1 MDLSE
6 LFSTRL
12 PIIFVIPEHDADTSL
27 SLAMNLTK
35 PSYVYFHAFHISGQ
49 LDQNLAAGINLRLSD
64 KPEDWIKHLKEARG
78 LERGI
83 YIIHDLGAFKIAL
96 KTKQEIFALSQYCSE
111 SSCIFT
117 TTQDSLSELC
127 SFCSRGYIKW
137 DAVSGIIQRFP
148 TSNLLI
154 Y

>member
-1 MDLSE
+1 MDLSD

-12 PIIFVIPEHDADTSL
+12 PIIFLTPENDADISL
-27 SLAMNLTK
+27 SLAMNLQK
-35 PSYVYFHAFHISGQ
+35 PSFVFFHTLHLRGN
-49 LDQNLAAGINLRLSD
+49 LDPKLAIGINLRCSD
-64 KPEDWIKHLKEARG
+64 KPEQWIKHLKEARG

-83 YIIHDLGAFKIAL
+83 YIIHDIGSFNIAF

-111 SSCIFT
+111 YSCIFT
-117 TTQDSLSELC
+117 TTQASLSELS

-137 DAVSGIIQRFP
+137 DAVTGIIQRFP